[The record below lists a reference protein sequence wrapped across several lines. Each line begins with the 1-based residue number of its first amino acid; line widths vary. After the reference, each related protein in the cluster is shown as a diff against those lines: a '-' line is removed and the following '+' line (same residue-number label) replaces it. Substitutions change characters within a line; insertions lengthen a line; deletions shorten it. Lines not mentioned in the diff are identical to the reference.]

1 MQEILNFFSHPTF
14 VVIRGVA
21 TLILIVGILYSA
33 YLWARGILPVLYRL
47 GTGLSKRRIAV
58 FAEDEF
64 ESLKNMLIDSRIFKE
79 KNIVRIHKNDLKKA
93 EAFTLL
99 LVHYKPF
106 AEEMEKILSLKKDAH
121 ALIVYAPQSE
131 GFIPKELM
139 EKINGERNSIV
150 VNFRGRLMND
160 ILGCMMTTS
169 YEAK

>member
-1 MQEILNFFSHPTF
+1 MQEIFSFFSHPAF
-14 VVIRGVA
+14 AVIRGLT
-21 TLILIVGILYSA
+21 TLILIGGIIYSV

-58 FAEDEF
+58 FAEEEF
-64 ESLKNMLIDSRIFKE
+64 ESLKNMLVDSKIFKE

-93 EAFTLL
+93 ESFTLL

-106 AEEMEKILSLKKDAH
+106 AEEMEKILNLKKDAH
-121 ALIVYAPQSE
+121 ALIIYAPQSE
-131 GFIPKELM
+131 GFIGKELL